1 MTFTNFLKNLLFLL
15 VAIFSFTMLVACD
28 NSDGDVLDLYS
39 VDVIEDL
46 IKPHSDGKHPS
57 QEFTTNV
64 TAPLIAQFI
73 VENYEKPLNSQTKKK
88 NSVLDAS
95 PQ

>member
-1 MTFTNFLKNLLFLL
+1 
-15 VAIFSFTMLVACD
+15 MLVSCCD
-28 NSDGDVLDLYS
+28 NSDGDVLSLYS

-46 IKPHSDGKHPS
+46 IKPQSDGKHPS
-57 QEFTTNV
+57 QEFTTKV

-88 NSVLDAS
+88 NPVLDAS

>member
-1 MTFTNFLKNLLFLL
+1 ML
-15 VAIFSFTMLVACD
+15 VAILSCATLVACCD
-28 NSDGDVLDLYS
+28 NSDGDDLDLYS
-39 VDVIEDL
+39 VDEIIEDL
-46 IKPHSDGKHPS
+46 IKPQSDGKHPS

-73 VENYEKPLNSQTKKK
+73 VENYEKPLNSQTEKK
-88 NSVLDAS
+88 NPVRDAS